1 MVESYA
7 EGLCWVMSYYY
18 QVMREGREG
27 GREERREGREGG
39 REGGSQLVCLSN
51 QQIVWHEILMA

>member
-27 GREERREGREGG
+27 GREERREGGGKGG
-39 REGGSQLVCLSN
+39 RKGGRKSIGVSVKSANSL
-51 QQIVWHEILMA
+51 A